1 MKALEIK
8 DMRRFMSG
16 FLAGSL
22 FDRFLLVNARITTFC
37 TFSIDGRLQKA
48 FFEDPDQ
55 KEGSSPDAADPT
67 GNAEAGAA
75 AEKPAYVPWTSV
87 KARCFDIFKG
97 KRQPLAFHFVLS
109 LPENLIPAFL
119 AAQRLPAGPETVSGL
134 GINLRFER
142 KHLILTTGTTLTS
155 FTPDRSVAQSWD
167 EYVCQLLARAGIET
181 EVLA

>member
-37 TFSIDGRLQKA
+37 TFTIDGRLQKA
-48 FFEDPDQ
+48 FFEGTEKDDD
-55 KEGSSPDAADPT
+55 SPAP
-67 GNAEAGAA
+67 GENAEKTGRD
-75 AEKPAYVPWTSV
+75 VPDGKTEYIPWPSV

-97 KRQPLAFHFVLS
+97 KRQPLSFRFVLN
-109 LPENLIPAFL
+109 LPQKLIPAFL
-119 AAQRLPAGPETVSGL
+119 AAQRLEADPAIVSGL

-142 KHLILTTGTTLTS
+142 KHLILTTGTALAS
-155 FTPDRSVAQSWD
+155 FTPDRSVEQAWD
-167 EYVCQLLARAGIET
+167 EYVCRLLTRAEIET
-181 EVLA
+181 ETLA